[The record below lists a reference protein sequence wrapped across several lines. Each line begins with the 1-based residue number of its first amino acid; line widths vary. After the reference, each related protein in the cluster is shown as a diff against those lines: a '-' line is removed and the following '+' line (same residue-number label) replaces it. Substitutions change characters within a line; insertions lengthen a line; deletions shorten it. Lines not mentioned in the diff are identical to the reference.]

1 VHARIGEVL
10 HQLGFEFT
18 FTDERFHILGGRAA
32 RTKFLNICN
41 PIRRG
46 KILQTILG
54 QVEAEPDRV
63 VSIEADGV
71 GEVISMETE
80 TGNYVAWGYLSKNC
94 TRYAFV
100 RHKETGQL
108 VLFIPN
114 LAQRIVLSIWAM
126 LEEKGLAITFLSVKA
141 RQLGISSLSEMA
153 IAHRVQF
160 QPNINSVV
168 SSSDPEK
175 SKLMAKMMEICWDN
189 QPWWMVPEI
198 TARRAGQLI
207 EFGKQN
213 SAVSIQHGTQFSG
226 ISRGST
232 VNACHLSELVDY
244 DNPRELI
251 DASLMGAKHESKHLF
266 MALESTA
273 KGRDNW
279 LHDAWR
285 TAKERWPK
293 TLLYPIFLAWFVS
306 DEGDMYPSKTYL
318 IRNPIPDDWEPKAG
332 TLKMRDT
339 AELYVRTYPPVRKFL
354 GRDWKMRP
362 EQMWWWENE
371 RDEAVKKRQLTRFMA
386 ETPSNDIEAFQSS
399 NISAFDSELVAEL
412 RDRALATT
420 PHVFAFTGDAVS
432 ERLYPDKRDVRG
444 DLPEIPIQAR
454 WRRDV
459 PAINFNLVPLKF
471 ESFQEDPNGRLYI
484 WEFPKENNVY
494 VIGADTA
501 EGIGQD
507 RSVLQVIRLR
517 NQWDPHDLD
526 RQVAEFASSFT
537 NARDLWP
544 LALALG
550 TYYSTPD
557 SKGKIEQIRQVIE
570 CNGGGESVQYELQKL
585 GWWNFHPWK
594 SYDNKKQ
601 THYNKIGWFTNYRT
615 RAMAVDTIVCA
626 LRDEWLVMNSPWFVE
641 EMDSFERDETRQS
654 LRAGWGSH
662 DDRIMSVAF
671 ALFSSYVDEITTDG
685 RSFFTSRKKPGEDV
699 PAVTGV
705 RPSDLTQQLLK
716 ELGQRSNDPYK
727 SSGNY
732 RPY

>member
-1 VHARIGEVL
+1 
-10 HQLGFEFT
+10 
-18 FTDERFHILGGRAA
+18 
-32 RTKFLNICN
+32 
-41 PIRRG
+41 
-46 KILQTILG
+46 
-54 QVEAEPDRV
+54 
-63 VSIEADGV
+63 
-71 GEVISMETE
+71 
-80 TGNYVAWGYLSKNC
+80 
-94 TRYAFV
+94 
-100 RHKETGQL
+100 
-108 VLFIPN
+108 
-114 LAQRIVLSIWAM
+114 
-126 LEEKGLAITFLSVKA
+126 
-141 RQLGISSLSEMA
+141 
-153 IAHRVQF
+153 
-160 QPNINSVV
+160 
-168 SSSDPEK
+168 
-175 SKLMAKMMEICWDN
+175 
-189 QPWWMVPEI
+189 
-198 TARRAGQLI
+198 
-207 EFGKQN
+207 
-213 SAVSIQHGTQFSG
+213 
-226 ISRGST
+226 
-232 VNACHLSELVDY
+232 
-244 DNPRELI
+244 
-251 DASLMGAKHESKHLF
+251 
-266 MALESTA
+266 
-273 KGRDNW
+273 
-279 LHDAWR
+279 
-285 TAKERWPK
+285 
-293 TLLYPIFLAWFVS
+293 
-306 DEGDMYPSKTYL
+306 MYPSKTYL

-501 EGIGQD
+501 D
-507 RSVLQVIRLR
+507 
-517 NQWDPHDLD
+517 
-526 RQVAEFASSFT
+526 
-537 NARDLWP
+537 
-544 LALALG
+544 ALG